1 MNLIINLQ
9 EKSKYQSMQN
19 MQGMEK
25 AHQIKFRTAK
35 ALRATEAC
43 KYIEVKT

>member
-9 EKSKYQSMQN
+9 EKSKYQN

-43 KYIEVKT
+43 NYIEVKT